1 MQPRDSIGLH
11 TVYLEQLKEWLSNA
25 EGPNLVEGTDTAK
38 SVKLLGMAVSFDP
51 VCYYPPTGSNAV
63 VGMGLVF
70 KLAYIPM
77 VSFSSLLTTLMDW
90 SVNRKERMSEACLT
104 FLNISPES
112 EVYPLFKDYP
122 VLVDLISQELIS
134 SHFMRSQV
142 TNFRAFKLPF
152 VRGLN
157 PRSNEWAQYVSIP
170 RLVGTAS
177 YLLIPHHEGSL
188 PEEGFRS
195 SSSLCVSLAT
205 PDQDH
210 WSIHADKKFARI
222 VSRLAEERQQRLQE
236 AKDKEK
242 TEVNE
247 ERMED
252 QRGEEAAA
260 AAATAVKL
268 PNSTA
273 SAMETGGDREGP
285 DSGAPPTH
293 PVPTQRPLEHLMR
306 DMGLESKD
314 GDIIFPIT
322 PVGGPPP
329 YDHEL
334 SAENRKRAEEAM
346 KKIRSFHL
354 QTIYNAGAVR
364 QVDRILAE
372 LLMAQFTRVN
382 QMMGADLN
390 TSLQELFTV
399 IESSGGILLEELK
412 TALGSMVSNL
422 VPYNLQRIMES
433 HNSCLY
439 MSVTKVLVFL
449 DCARRE
455 GRDFLEDLIKSLQTD
470 EELKKLLTALSKWIS
485 AFEDHVWE
493 LALSKE
499 LAEEEVALRVNL
511 ALTAT
516 RPVIGNYFNGV
527 LEGLVGSL
535 GIKIHEDE
543 DPPHSTQEGLEKR
556 LAEEFQQMSVSTPS
570 LEGCESCGLHVGY
583 SLEYADH
590 KKGPSVP
597 ALSSTAL
604 PDLLDAINRLRLG
617 MSTSSDKDQS
627 SDEQQD
633 LLESLLAK
641 GVPRSSK
648 TKDVYQKFV
657 NILDVRP
664 RIWDPASAP
673 KPKVNPPVPP
683 RQVDPPRTPATGNP
697 TSIPGAS
704 LGSNWVLTGGTC
716 LHHFITSPWG
726 CQSAPTFLSV
736 PAKNREAGPPC
747 LTIEEAKPP

>member
-1 MQPRDSIGLH
+1 MRHPGDTVRNMFIGSLAAMQSRDSIGLR

-25 EGPNLVEGTDTAK
+25 EGPNLVEGMETK
-38 SVKLLGMAVSFDP
+38 SDKLLGMAVSFDP
-51 VCYYPPTGSNAV
+51 VCYYPPTGSNTM

-70 KLAYIPM
+70 KPAYIPT
-77 VSFSSLLTTLMDW
+77 VSFSSLLTMLMDW
-90 SVNRKERMSEACLT
+90 SINLKARLSEACLT

-112 EVYPLFKDYP
+112 EVYLLCKDYP
-122 VLVDLISQELIS
+122 VLVDLISQELVS
-134 SHFMRSQV
+134 SHFMRSRV
-142 TNFRAFKLPF
+142 MNFHAFKLPF
-152 VRGLN
+152 VCGLN

-170 RLVGTAS
+170 HLVGTAS
-177 YLLIPHHEGSL
+177 YLLTPHHEGSL

-210 WSIHADKKFARI
+210 WSIHVDKKFARI
-222 VSRLAEERQQRLQE
+222 ISRLAEEHQQRLQE
-236 AKDKEK
+236 AKDKEE

-252 QRGEEAAA
+252 QRGEEATAVA
-260 AAATAVKL
+260 TTAVKL

-273 SAMETGGDREGP
+273 STMETGGDREGP
-285 DSGAPPTH
+285 NSGAPPTH
-293 PVPTQRPLEHLMR
+293 PVPGQRPLEHLMR
-306 DMGLESKD
+306 DIGLEAKD

-322 PVGGPPP
+322 PVGRPSP
-329 YDHEL
+329 YDHKL
-334 SAENRKRAEEAM
+334 SAENHKRVEEAM

-364 QVDRILAE
+364 QVDRILAG

-382 QMMGADLN
+382 QIMGADLN

-412 TALGSMVSNL
+412 TTLGSMVCNL
-422 VPYNLQRIMES
+422 VPYNLQRVVES
-433 HNSCLY
+433 HNSHLY
-439 MSVTKVLVFL
+439 MSITKVLVFL

-455 GRDFLEDLIKSLQTD
+455 GRDFLEDLVKSLQTD
-470 EELKKLLTALSKWIS
+470 EDLKKLLTALFKWIS
-485 AFEDHVWE
+485 AFEDHIWE

-499 LAEEEVALRVNL
+499 LAKEEVALHINL
-511 ALTAT
+511 ALMAT
-516 RPVIGNYFNGV
+516 RPIIGNYFNGV

-535 GIKIHEDE
+535 GIKIHDDE
-543 DPPHSTQEGLEKR
+543 DPPHSTQEDLEKH

-604 PDLLDAINRLRLG
+604 PDLLDAIDHLQLG
-617 MSTSSDKDQS
+617 MSTPSDEDQS

-633 LLESLLAK
+633 LLESLAAK

-657 NILDVRP
+657 NILD
-664 RIWDPASAP
+664 A
-673 KPKVNPPVPP
+673 
-683 RQVDPPRTPATGNP
+683 
-697 TSIPGAS
+697 
-704 LGSNWVLTGGTC
+704 
-716 LHHFITSPWG
+716 
-726 CQSAPTFLSV
+726 
-736 PAKNREAGPPC
+736 
-747 LTIEEAKPP
+747 